1 MNATRKA
8 HRYFPIASI
17 LLAAALIPAPPSFAS
32 DDDIASSGLRRDIL
46 ALDGRMTDAYG
57 RCAVN
62 ELKKMFTHH
71 AELHFAGR
79 GSTNQLFV
87 HIDEVRRDL
96 CGKYRR
102 EAPAEAQQVFALPGI
117 GGIDGAIQVGTQSFC
132 EIDAEPCR
140 GLRMR
145 FVAVWKRI
153 DGEWKISRLLRYD
166 YETVR

>member
-1 MNATRKA
+1 L
-8 HRYFPIASI
+8 HRAGRDVGDDSASN
-17 LLAAALIPAPPSFAS
+17 
-32 DDDIASSGLRRDIL
+32 GLHREIL
-46 ALDGRMTDAYG
+46 ALDAQITDAYD

-62 ELKKMFTHH
+62 ALKAMFTQH

-79 GSTNQLFV
+79 GSTNRLFE
-87 HIDEVRRDL
+87 HTDALRRDF

-117 GGIDGAIQVGTQSFC
+117 DGIDGAIQVGTQTFC

-145 FVAVWKRI
+145 FVAIWKRV
-153 DGEWKISRLLRYD
+153 DGKTDGQWKISRLLRYD